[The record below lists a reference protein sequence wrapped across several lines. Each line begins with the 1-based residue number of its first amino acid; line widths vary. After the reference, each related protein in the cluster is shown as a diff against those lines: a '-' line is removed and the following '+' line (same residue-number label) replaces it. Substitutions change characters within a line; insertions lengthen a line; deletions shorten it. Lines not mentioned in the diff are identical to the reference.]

1 MVGDNDDPFR
11 SLCMGEFSPGLWIG
25 NLQSVQYIFGHRP
38 QQQQHTN
45 TETTTTITTAWTI
58 VSVLESDQLLNYVR
72 NLIEQQQQQQ
82 QPQSAPSTI
91 IVHRHV
97 TWKLPDRNQAHFLS
111 DTLLQVLACMDES
124 TFLRNNNKNAIHSQ
138 CLVHCAKGISRSA
151 AVCAAWLMHRLQR
164 HDGNNGRAVSLA
176 DAMAALR
183 RVRPEVQPNLGL
195 TAALW
200 SIQTARG
207 NVREAVRKSQG
218 QRSLSTLSSPL
229 GHATAVSQPQQPQ
242 EQLPQPTRD
251 DDPPDEASDQSD
263 G

>member
-1 MVGDNDDPFR
+1 
-11 SLCMGEFSPGLWIG
+11 MGEFSPGVWIG
-25 NLQSVQYIFGHRP
+25 NLQSVQYIFGHHRP
-38 QQQQHTN
+38 QQQQHPT

-58 VSVLESDQLLNYVR
+58 VSVLESDQLLNYVKD
-72 NLIEQQQQQQ
+72 LIEQQQQQQQQQQ

-111 DTLLQVLACMDES
+111 DTLLHVLACMDES
-124 TFLRNNNKNAIHSQ
+124 LFRNNNNNAIHSQ

-151 AVCAAWLMHRLQR
+151 AVCTAWLMHRQQR
-164 HDGNNGRAVSLA
+164 HNDGDNKSVVSLA

-183 RVRPEVQPNLGL
+183 RVRSNVQPNLGL
-195 TAALW
+195 TAALL

-218 QRSLSTLSSPL
+218 QRSLSTFSSPS
-229 GHATAVSQPQQPQ
+229 GHAAVSKPSHPQ
-242 EQLPQPTRD
+242 EQLPQPARD
-251 DDPPDEASDQSD
+251 DDPPDESSDQPD